1 MTKIIIV
8 ITCYGIFLDVLDMVD
23 VIMEGSEG
31 EIEQLG
37 PTLTDDLIIQSFP
50 FSAVVPAV
58 LEARNGLPAA
68 HKEEKGIHI
77 FSRVMHGRKKKT
89 FTSNV
94 CNLSVRGVFPKT
106 IVA

>member
-1 MTKIIIV
+1 MNIIID
-8 ITCYGIFLDVLDMVD
+8 ITCYGVFLDVLDMVD

-37 PTLTDDLIIQSFP
+37 PTLTDDLIMQSFP

-68 HKEEKGIHI
+68 YKKEKGIHI
-77 FSRVMHGRKKKT
+77 FSRLIYGRKKKHCEAT
-89 FTSNV
+89 CV
-94 CNLSVRGVFPKT
+94 ICQLIQLLS
-106 IVA
+106 IIM